1 MDAVVLI
8 CSYSSYIIYPA
19 HGSYFDKLF
28 PHDCFGYTVHPFN
41 RTGTSRPWVPS
52 YTLNNYDQS
61 FVVGYLG
68 QADGETGRCVKQI
81 LRC

>member
-1 MDAVVLI
+1 M
-8 CSYSSYIIYPA
+8 YSDPA

-28 PHDCFGYTVHPFN
+28 PHANDFFFGYTVHPFN
-41 RTGTSRPWVPS
+41 RTSISRPWAPS

-68 QADGETGRCVKQI
+68 HADGETGRCVKQI